1 MNVMR
6 GIATVFRF
14 EWKRS
19 LTFPRMAWWVLLA
32 AFPPLL
38 LGLIRFNV
46 GQPGPDEPLPVP
58 RVVFALCPC
67 VVSMLG
73 VFLCATPWISSEL
86 EGRSWVYIAVRP
98 RGALEALV
106 GKYLV
111 AVAWTVPAGLIASA
125 LGVMILSQV
134 EWFELIWMQW
144 KLVVLSC
151 LAYAAVFT
159 LIGVLFPKRAM
170 VVGVF
175 YTILFE
181 FVLAWVPAA
190 VNLLTVQYRLRC
202 LLVRW
207 VGVDASDFGDS
218 PLFLAYFGEEGASWH
233 IGLLLGMTV
242 TFLGAAAVV
251 LRWKEFTVDAETGV

>member
-1 MNVMR
+1 MR

-19 LTFPRMAWWVLLA
+19 RTFPRMAWWVLLA

-38 LGLIRFNV
+38 LTLIRFNV
-46 GQPGPDEPLPVP
+46 GQPGPDELLPVP
-58 RVVFALCPC
+58 LVVFGLCPS
-67 VVSMLG
+67 VVCMLG

-98 RGALEALV
+98 RGALEALF

-111 AVAWTVPAGLIASA
+111 AVTWTVPAGLVSSA
-125 LGVMILSQV
+125 LGVIIFSQV
-134 EWFELIWMQW
+134 EWIDLIWIQW
-144 KLVVLSC
+144 RLVVLSC
-151 LAYAAVFT
+151 LAYAAAFT

-181 FVLAWVPAA
+181 FVLASVPAA
-190 VNLLTVQYRLRC
+190 VNVLTVQYRLRC

-207 VGVDASDFGDS
+207 IGVDEDAFGGN
-218 PLFLAYFGEEGASWH
+218 PLFLAYFGEESANWH
-233 IGLLLGMTV
+233 IGVLLGMTV
-242 TFLGAAAVV
+242 AFLGAAALV